1 MGVRRLD
8 PVLIDR
14 IAAGEVVERPASAAK
29 ELIENALD
37 ARATM
42 VEVVIANGGRSLIRV
57 TDNGMGMGP
66 EDLALCIERHAT
78 SKLPDGDLFSI
89 ETLGFRGEAL
99 PSIGSVARLTIKSRR
114 SDDPQ
119 AMMVVVDGGVV
130 TPLRPVAFNTGT
142 QVEVADLFYATPAR
156 LKFLKTD
163 RAEVKF

>member
-57 TDNGMGMGP
+57 TDNGMCMGP
-66 EDLALCIERHAT
+66 EDLALCITH
-78 SKLPDGDLFSI
+78 LPLSQDGL
-89 ETLGFRGEAL
+89 LA
-99 PSIGSVARLTIKSRR
+99 K
-114 SDDPQ
+114 
-119 AMMVVVDGGVV
+119 
-130 TPLRPVAFNTGT
+130 
-142 QVEVADLFYATPAR
+142 
-156 LKFLKTD
+156 
-163 RAEVKF
+163 